1 MGRGSY
7 CCSLLRHLPY
17 QQRSIACCCVIVTI
31 SASDVMDTSSLRIHA
46 LPRLAQCIFDH
57 FTFHS
62 IQRIRNGKYLL
73 AGLVQVS
80 LLLISTKLRNSIK
93 VGEYCTCDCLSC
105 LACFTYLCNVYVSL
119 LCVLAVRLFVYSCGG
134 CGYCACNAL

>member
-1 MGRGSY
+1 
-7 CCSLLRHLPY
+7 
-17 QQRSIACCCVIVTI
+17 
-31 SASDVMDTSSLRIHA
+31 MDTSSSRIHA
-46 LPRLAQCIFDH
+46 LPRLAQCVFDH
-57 FTFHS
+57 STFHS

-80 LLLISTKLRNSIK
+80 LLISTKLRNSIK
-93 VGEYCTCDCLSC
+93 VGEYCTCYSC
-105 LACFTYLCNVYVSL
+105 LACFTYLCSVNVSL